1 MDFIFSE
8 EQRAITE
15 AAAKV
20 FENLCTDDHIKDL
33 GANPCDLH
41 ADLWSQLAESGM
53 LGLVIDEQYDGM
65 GLTLLELASVL
76 EQQGRHVA
84 PVPLMSTLV
93 ECAMTL
99 GDSDNT
105 ALKAGVLPKVAAGE
119 LKLSSLRPYTG
130 VQAAESLSARAEG
143 DAWVLHGRS
152 GISLYA
158 SYADGFVVDA
168 GDVFVYVSK
177 DTDNMN
183 VTAQVAVSGEPAGFA
198 SFDHCQVSAA
208 QVIATGDEVERLRA
222 LQKQRTWIAL
232 SAIQTGVLDEG
243 LKRAAAYVSERK
255 QFGRPLG
262 KFQAVSQQA
271 ANAYMQIEALRGAYW
286 RALDFLEQGEDFG
299 QAAAVAK
306 YWTADSGHKA
316 AHTFLHLHGGIGQD
330 LEYPVH
336 RFFLWAKFCER
347 YMGGVDDLVI
357 DIGDNVIAEASAAG

>member
-41 ADLWSQLAESGM
+41 SALWTQLAESGM
-53 LGLVIDEQYDGM
+53 LGLVIDEEYEGM
-65 GLTLLELASVL
+65 GLTLLELATVL

-99 GDSDNT
+99 GDSDNG
-105 ALKAGVLPKVAAGE
+105 ALKSELLPKVAAGE
-119 LKLSSLRPYTG
+119 LKLSALRPYTG
-130 VQAAESLSARAEG
+130 VQAAESLSARADG
-143 DAWVLHGRS
+143 DGWVLNGRS
-152 GISLYA
+152 GLSLYA
-158 SYADGFVVDA
+158 THADGFVVDA
-168 GDVFVYVSK
+168 GDAIVYVAK
-177 DTDNMN
+177 DAEHMTL
-183 VTAQVAVSGEPAGFA
+183 TAQVAVSGEPTGFA
-198 SFDHCQVSAA
+198 SFDNCHVSAE
-208 QVIATGDEVERLRA
+208 QVIATGDEVARLRE
-222 LQKQRTWIAL
+222 LQKQRGWIAL
-232 SAIQTGVLDEG
+232 SAIQTGVLEEG

-286 RALDFLEQGEDFG
+286 RALDFLEQGEDFR

-306 YWTADSGHKA
+306 YWAADSGHKA

-347 YMGGVDDLVI
+347 YLGGVDDLVI
-357 DIGDNVIAEASAAG
+357 GLGDNVIAEASATG

>member
-1 MDFIFSE
+1 MDFIFNE
-8 EQRAITE
+8 EQRAISE

-20 FENLCTDDHIKDL
+20 FEDLCTDDQIKDL
-33 GANPCDLH
+33 GANPCKLH

-53 LGLVIDEQYDGM
+53 LGLVIDEQYEGM
-65 GLTLLELASVL
+65 GLTLLELAGVL

-84 PVPLMSTLV
+84 PVPLLSTLV
-93 ECAMTL
+93 ESAMTL
-99 GDSDNT
+99 GDSNNE
-105 ALKAGVLPKVAAGE
+105 ALKKELLPKVASGE
-119 LKLSSLRPYTG
+119 LKLSALRPYAG
-130 VQAAESLSARAEG
+130 VQVADVLSADGKG
-143 DAWVLHGRS
+143 DGWELNGRS
-152 GISLYA
+152 GLSLYA
-158 SYADGFVVDA
+158 AQADGFVVDA
-168 GDVFVYVSK
+168 GDAMLYVSK
-177 DTDNMN
+177 ASSDIT
-183 VTAQVAVSGEPAGFA
+183 VTPQIAVSGEPAGFV
-198 SFDHCQVSAA
+198 SFTNCQVPAA
-208 QVIATGDEVERLRA
+208 QVIAMGDQAARLRVV
-222 LQKQRTWIAL
+222 QKQRAWIAL

-347 YMGGVDDLVI
+347 YLGGVDDVVI
-357 DIGDNVIAEASAAG
+357 GLGDNVIAEASAAI